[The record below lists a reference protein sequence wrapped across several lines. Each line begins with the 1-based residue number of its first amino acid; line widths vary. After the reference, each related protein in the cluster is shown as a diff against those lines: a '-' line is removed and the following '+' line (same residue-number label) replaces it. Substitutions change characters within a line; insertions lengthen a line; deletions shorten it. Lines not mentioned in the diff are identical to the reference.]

1 MDLVQVTCCP
11 SENSKYKNE
20 SAVAFIWLDQFK
32 VRPIDWG
39 NIEGKFGTLRSE
51 DLSSLYLL
59 SVSSCYL
66 LFALV
71 FIHSFIH
78 SSIRYRFIQSL
89 NLSIC
94 LSVCLHVS
102 IYVSVFYISLSMYL
116 SMYVSPSLSLS
127 PSFFLSS
134 LFFECIN
141 CKGTSYLALSYLFSH
156 LNPFSVDRLLRV
168 FSFAICG
175 TKLPLNT
182 SFLSRLSAGKPKSTA
197 VADVDL
203 SCPCNLKENSCD
215 VGCCCDTE
223 VR

>member
-78 SSIRYRFIQSL
+78 SFI
-89 NLSIC
+89 
-94 LSVCLHVS
+94 H
-102 IYVSVFYISLSMYL
+102 
-116 SMYVSPSLSLS
+116 
-127 PSFFLSS
+127 
-134 LFFECIN
+134 LFVID
-141 CKGTSYLALSYLFSH
+141 LFSH
-156 LNPFSVDRLLRV
+156 
-168 FSFAICG
+168 
-175 TKLPLNT
+175 
-182 SFLSRLSAGKPKSTA
+182 
-197 VADVDL
+197 
-203 SCPCNLKENSCD
+203 
-215 VGCCCDTE
+215 
-223 VR
+223 

>member
-1 MDLVQVTCCP
+1 MFKSLDLLLTGSATERIMDLVQVTCCP

-89 NLSIC
+89 NLSIY
-94 LSVCLHVS
+94 LSVCLS
-102 IYVSVFYISLSMYL
+102 TCIYLCICVLYISL
-116 SMYVSPSLSLS
+116 YVSLYVCISLPLSLS
-127 PSFFLSS
+127 FLPSFFLSS
-134 LFFECIN
+134 FFSN
-141 CKGTSYLALSYLFSH
+141 
-156 LNPFSVDRLLRV
+156 V
-168 FSFAICG
+168 
-175 TKLPLNT
+175 
-182 SFLSRLSAGKPKSTA
+182 
-197 VADVDL
+197 
-203 SCPCNLKENSCD
+203 
-215 VGCCCDTE
+215 
-223 VR
+223 

>member
-1 MDLVQVTCCP
+1 MFKSLDLLLTGSATERIMDLVQVTCCP

-78 SSIRYRFIQSL
+78 SFI
-89 NLSIC
+89 
-94 LSVCLHVS
+94 H
-102 IYVSVFYISLSMYL
+102 
-116 SMYVSPSLSLS
+116 
-127 PSFFLSS
+127 
-134 LFFECIN
+134 LFVID
-141 CKGTSYLALSYLFSH
+141 LFSH
-156 LNPFSVDRLLRV
+156 
-168 FSFAICG
+168 
-175 TKLPLNT
+175 
-182 SFLSRLSAGKPKSTA
+182 
-197 VADVDL
+197 
-203 SCPCNLKENSCD
+203 
-215 VGCCCDTE
+215 
-223 VR
+223 